1 MRDEN
6 TVSVIYQPPV
16 ISKARAS
23 VRRLVLLCVIS
34 FYGFFVYGAMSG
46 PVAAGI
52 FTGIVF
58 GLPVGI
64 VAWLLLGII
73 RFAFGPASR

>member
-1 MRDEN
+1 
-6 TVSVIYQPPV
+6 VKAIYEPPV

-23 VRRLVLLCVIS
+23 VRRLLLLCTIG
-34 FYGFFVYGAMSG
+34 FCGFFVYGASTGGKPWSMG
-46 PVAAGI
+46 V

-58 GLPVGI
+58 GLPAAT

-73 RFAFGPASR
+73 RFAFGLRPR